1 MSRGRN
7 ILSNAEKE
15 KLAESRKQVAKV
27 LERDANISGRDLFDR
42 LLRQARM
49 QEQELYEEKLADNAL
64 IRQRPAS
71 FSEVPG
77 GYTPMP
83 AALQQAAQGEY
94 YHSFQ
99 GLFPQ
104 IHRAWMT
111 IDHVLYLWDYNDPR
125 GSFYLY
131 DGLDQTIIHAS
142 LVKSR
147 QGVFEPT
154 PDWLLLLSTPVE
166 VILLGLYRTAT
177 DDIDVFETG
186 YSVATD
192 GANLLQ
198 IVGTPSGRIFMA
210 GADGFVYELTYGESE
225 GWFYTNKKCTKR
237 NRSRKRDVALQ
248 YLSSVVY
255 DSSDPILDLVY
266 DAERKL
272 LYTLSRASTLQLF
285 DLGGDGEGP
294 VRFVTRLE
302 AKKLAA
308 DLRSH
313 GHVRD
318 APINA
323 KVDQDI
329 KEGEQYKEGQTAF
342 VALAPLPSA
351 LSKQLQLVIT
361 TVSGVRVYLAV
372 VDANEKGLESA
383 PDSPRAARLK
393 PLYALPPPRPLKCQ
407 RGTVLNAAEVN
418 VLADELAR
426 SGQEPSHREWELL
439 CLSDLPLLPSYRPEA
454 EDGKSSLSRL
464 RVPGVV
470 LALAEDVHEYENE
483 YEYELVSQHRVDPA
497 RARTFIVL
505 TTSVA
510 GVKRIIKR
518 RPVDELQ
525 MLLEASS
532 VSGLEPS
539 DFFRRYGPDEA
550 CAMCLLSAISQ
561 PAISQPA
568 KQAQLAEWARR
579 GGEGAS
585 SAMAAGQGRAPNA
598 AMVAQT
604 AAAHG
609 QAMPLAEKRYSGR
622 HGGLCR
628 VLARLLQPYWDRPLV
643 HKVPEP
649 SNSTGEELR
658 LCEPRRERWIKL
670 QGKLLSL
677 ISHIETHGEAWG
689 RTGAAGYAGANPR
702 ASLGGGGAVG
712 MHQLGQGLLGY
723 AGANPRASLGGGGA
737 VGMHQL
743 GQGLLAD
750 PNVTQALRH
759 VPQALRLGAVV
770 SQGEADLTKLEADAI
785 DALYYFARRAA
796 EAATFLATIAADSPA
811 PGGGGASVLEPAR
824 LHLLDSLAKP
834 LDAPLR
840 EALLKMTFA
849 DLLVPH
855 QRDAHGRPQPDK
867 WDSRVEIELPKKLFM
882 AFGKVEGVQ
891 RASQLQDHCQ
901 TFFSDAHKEEQNG
914 WTLLKNA
921 VDKPEQR
928 TDDVKKA
935 LNAFGRV
942 AAHIDLP
949 QVLDALLINRAKF
962 ATDGTTSAAV
972 LKELDKGIA
981 SLPLAAAR
989 ADDPTRDAS
998 SLLGIASLPLAAA
1011 RADDPTRDDTSL
1023 LVAGG
1028 GAMAGE
1034 PMAIIK
1040 GWPAMKKECLVR
1052 RLSRY
1057 HLLFQKGEE
1066 LQKPQKPKKPSS
1078 APTPHDND
1086 TWFQVL
1092 AYAMRQQPVDQLFHY
1107 AACYWLLYRQ
1117 PAEGPEMLLR
1127 LAHEESSPFPETF
1140 ERFVKEMQGFKVRT
1154 TTQPEYRQEE
1164 RDRLHALVRAHEVWS
1179 RFVFVSSQESFATLD
1194 KLMESTP
1201 DDSKWRAVEEELDS
1215 GELLP
1220 RLYVKQKRFLEAA
1233 KAFADLAEQPP
1244 APTAPGLAAPTNP
1257 PPAPSAEELYQ
1268 RRRHVEKRV
1277 RYLENAKFCAQD
1289 GGLGADERRSLE
1301 DNLQRGKLQID
1312 VAKGL
1317 EKLLDTTNPP
1327 PRDTEELRKNDHF
1340 HAQVCGR
1347 LIDIN
1352 ALFKGAWEARLWWP
1366 SLAILDFSRPYR
1378 EYPLLITTALQEILG
1393 QPPSVWEPAARAA
1406 VRERAE
1412 LQRAAAAAAAEV
1424 VKLRKHFPNEYAFQ
1438 ADAVIACLETHEL
1451 ARKDQATP
1459 GEVVKM
1465 FCAGGAGVQPPVLPL
1480 VPWHVLYQCYGSSER
1495 CGPLMQK
1502 LWAGSRGDLGHP
1514 VAQKLHLI
1522 GGVKELLDRWKKA
1535 ARVEFMA
1542 EQRQLG
1548 IASDLTL
1555 HITFLDSIGSAFP
1568 AEFIQSAR
1576 DLRGKVFDHY
1586 NDLGR

>member
-1 MSRGRN
+1 
-7 ILSNAEKE
+7 
-15 KLAESRKQVAKV
+15 
-27 LERDANISGRDLFDR
+27 
-42 LLRQARM
+42 
-49 QEQELYEEKLADNAL
+49 
-64 IRQRPAS
+64 
-71 FSEVPG
+71 
-77 GYTPMP
+77 
-83 AALQQAAQGEY
+83 
-94 YHSFQ
+94 
-99 GLFPQ
+99 
-104 IHRAWMT
+104 
-111 IDHVLYLWDYNDPR
+111 
-125 GSFYLY
+125 
-131 DGLDQTIIHAS
+131 
-142 LVKSR
+142 
-147 QGVFEPT
+147 
-154 PDWLLLLSTPVE
+154 
-166 VILLGLYRTAT
+166 
-177 DDIDVFETG
+177 
-186 YSVATD
+186 
-192 GANLLQ
+192 
-198 IVGTPSGRIFMA
+198 
-210 GADGFVYELTYGESE
+210 
-225 GWFYTNKKCTKR
+225 
-237 NRSRKRDVALQ
+237 
-248 YLSSVVY
+248 
-255 DSSDPILDLVY
+255 
-266 DAERKL
+266 
-272 LYTLSRASTLQLF
+272 
-285 DLGGDGEGP
+285 
-294 VRFVTRLE
+294 
-302 AKKLAA
+302 
-308 DLRSH
+308 
-313 GHVRD
+313 
-318 APINA
+318 
-323 KVDQDI
+323 
-329 KEGEQYKEGQTAF
+329 
-342 VALAPLPSA
+342 
-351 LSKQLQLVIT
+351 
-361 TVSGVRVYLAV
+361 
-372 VDANEKGLESA
+372 
-383 PDSPRAARLK
+383 
-393 PLYALPPPRPLKCQ
+393 
-407 RGTVLNAAEVN
+407 
-418 VLADELAR
+418 
-426 SGQEPSHREWELL
+426 
-439 CLSDLPLLPSYRPEA
+439 
-454 EDGKSSLSRL
+454 
-464 RVPGVV
+464 
-470 LALAEDVHEYENE
+470 
-483 YEYELVSQHRVDPA
+483 
-497 RARTFIVL
+497 
-505 TTSVA
+505 
-510 GVKRIIKR
+510 
-518 RPVDELQ
+518 
-525 MLLEASS
+525 
-532 VSGLEPS
+532 
-539 DFFRRYGPDEA
+539 
-550 CAMCLLSAISQ
+550 
-561 PAISQPA
+561 
-568 KQAQLAEWARR
+568 
-579 GGEGAS
+579 
-585 SAMAAGQGRAPNA
+585 
-598 AMVAQT
+598 
-604 AAAHG
+604 
-609 QAMPLAEKRYSGR
+609 
-622 HGGLCR
+622 
-628 VLARLLQPYWDRPLV
+628 
-643 HKVPEP
+643 
-649 SNSTGEELR
+649 
-658 LCEPRRERWIKL
+658 
-670 QGKLLSL
+670 
-677 ISHIETHGEAWG
+677 
-689 RTGAAGYAGANPR
+689 
-702 ASLGGGGAVG
+702 

-949 QVLDALLINRAKF
+949 QVLDALLNHRAKF

-1438 ADAVIACLETHEL
+1438 ADAVIACLEAHEL